1 MAVPTLT
8 AEQKSEALKK
18 AHAVRSQRTQLRNQ
32 LKTGAVSVE
41 AVLNR
46 MDDEVVRGMKV
57 LYLLE
62 SLPKVGKRTARRIMA
77 DIGIDESRRLQGLGS
92 RQRDALVA
100 KLT

>member
-8 AEQKSEALKK
+8 QEQKQEALKK
-18 AHAVRSQRTQLRNQ
+18 AHAIRSSRTQLRNQ
-32 LKTGAVSVE
+32 LKSGVITVE
-41 AVLNR
+41 TVLNR
-46 MDDEVVRGMKV
+46 EDEIVKGMRV

-92 RQRDALVA
+92 RQRDALLS